1 MHGALATK
9 ATSQYLILASYPS
22 GTDIY
27 YYCLDVSNIMS
38 FLNGQE
44 ETEQGYTADTWD
56 LLETMG
62 SYKFAIHQ

>member
-1 MHGALATK
+1 MVHLPPKQRAS
-9 ATSQYLILASYPS
+9 TSFLHPS

-27 YYCLDVSNIMS
+27 YYCLDVPNIMS

-62 SYKFAIHQ
+62 SYNFAIHQ

>member
-1 MHGALATK
+1 MVDLPPKQQAS
-9 ATSQYLILASYPS
+9 TSFLHPS

-38 FLNGQE
+38 FLNGKE
-44 ETEQGYTADTWD
+44 ETEQGYKADTCD
-56 LLETMG
+56 LLEAMG